1 MAGTGNKNSKLKQLG
16 RIAVL
21 AGGNSSEREIS
32 LMSGRAVCDAL
43 REAGGD
49 ALFLDI
55 TGHLEEDVRGTQ
67 MDVAFIALHGRFGE
81 DGTIQA
87 MLRDKRI
94 PYTGSG
100 PEASRLALDKISSR
114 KRFEEAGIPVPRYV
128 IAEKKFYGLS
138 DLSFP
143 VVVKPQF
150 EGSSIG
156 LSIVDEES
164 ELIPAMEKAFEYGPR
179 LIIEEFV
186 KGRELTAGI
195 LGEEVLPIIEI
206 VPKEKCYNFFAK
218 YESRDTQYL
227 VPASIESSLYG
238 EIQRLALLAH
248 NTLGCRSF
256 SRVDMILG
264 DDGTIYVLEVNS
276 IPGLTGRSLLP
287 KAAQAADISFQDLS
301 VRILQNV
308 SK

>member
-1 MAGTGNKNSKLKQLG
+1 M
-16 RIAVL
+16 